1 MIHTSVL
8 HVVKGL
14 LKALGLRDVELLLLL
29 FLHHRHALEHADSL
43 LDIVQH
49 RQVANAYQQLCCS
62 GCLCRLCCHNRRCLL
77 FLRANIQQFPDIP
90 TKGTSFF
97 ISTDLKDIK
106 DFATK
111 VALASRSLESQE
123 SVDLLFPRRFIG
135 LRSQGGKEFFPHR
148 GYNAV
153 FPLPTASHK

>member
-1 MIHTSVL
+1 MLIISIFIVSGDKDSANRAKYQRRTRFSL
-8 HVVKGL
+8 YL
-14 LKALGLRDVELLLLL
+14 LYLASRTATFGSEMQPI
-29 FLHHRHALEHADSL
+29 FEHSSKITL
-43 LDIVQH
+43 
-49 RQVANAYQQLCCS
+49 
-62 GCLCRLCCHNRRCLL
+62 
-77 FLRANIQQFPDIP
+77 FPDIP

-111 VALASRSLESQE
+111 VALAPRSLESQE